1 MSFETQFEGRVV
13 LVTGAGSGI
22 GKAAAL
28 ELARR
33 GAKVGVFSKSE
44 QNVNAT
50 VSEIETAGGTAL
62 PLIAD
67 VRNEH
72 EIDDAFATL
81 DAEWGRLDGVVVNAG
96 VNGVWA
102 PITDLT
108 LDEWNTTIST
118 NLTSTFLTT
127 KAAIPYLK
135 RQGGSIAITASVNG
149 TRIFS
154 NTGASA
160 YSTSKAGQVAF
171 AKMAALELAR
181 FKIRVNVIC
190 PGWISTNIDEATYPR
205 NLESV
210 KIPVEYP
217 EGFSPLAGGPG
228 DPAEVGK
235 LFAFLLSDES
245 SHISG
250 TEMWIDGTESLLIG

>member
-1 MSFETQFEGRVV
+1 MTNQEQFAGKVT

-22 GKAAAL
+22 GKATAI
-28 ELARR
+28 ELAAR
-33 GAKVGVFSKSE
+33 GARVGVFSRSKA
-44 QNVNAT
+44 NVAAT
-50 VSEIETAGGTAL
+50 VSEIEAGGGTAL

-67 VRNEH
+67 VNSEQ
-72 EIDDAFATL
+72 EINNAFAKL
-81 DAEWGRLDGVVVNAG
+81 DETWGRLDGVVVNAG
-96 VNGVWA
+96 INGVWA

-118 NLTSTFLTT
+118 NLTSTFLTV
-127 KAAIPYLK
+127 KAAIPLLK

-154 NTGASA
+154 NVGASA

-181 FKIRVNVIC
+181 FRIRVNVIC
-190 PGWISTNIDEATYPR
+190 PGWITTNIDEATYPR
-205 NLESV
+205 NLDSV
-210 KIPVEYP
+210 RIPVEYP
-217 EGFSPLAGGPG
+217 EGFHMLEGGPG
-228 DPAEVGK
+228 SADQVAR

-245 SHISG
+245 DHISG

>member
-1 MSFETQFEGRVV
+1 MTQHRRFVDRVV

-22 GKAAAL
+22 GKAAAQ
-28 ELARR
+28 ELAAE
-33 GAKVGVFSKSE
+33 GAKVGVLSKSE
-44 QNVNAT
+44 KNVAAT
-50 VSEIETAGGTAL
+50 VQEIEAAGGTAL

-67 VRNEH
+67 VRREDDINNAVQQ
-72 EIDDAFATL
+72 IDDT
-81 DAEWGRLDGVVVNAG
+81 WGRLDGVVVNAG
-96 VNGVWA
+96 INGVWA

-108 LDEWNTTIST
+108 LEEWDTTIST
-118 NLTSTFLTT
+118 NLTSTFLTV
-127 KAAIPYLK
+127 KAATPLLK
-135 RQGGSIAITASVNG
+135 RQGGAIAITASVNG

-181 FKIRVNVIC
+181 FRIRVNVVC
-190 PGWISTNIDEATYPR
+190 PGWITTNIDEATYPR

-210 KIPVEYP
+210 KIPVEFP
-217 EGFSPLAGGPG
+217 QGFQPLEGGPG
-228 DPAEVGK
+228 TPRQVAQ
-235 LFAFLLSDES
+235 LFAFLLSDDA

>member
-1 MSFETQFEGRVV
+1 MTEHHRFEGRVA

-22 GKAAAL
+22 GKATAL
-28 ELARR
+28 ELAAE
-33 GAKVGVFSKSE
+33 GARVGVLSKSGK
-44 QNVNAT
+44 NVAAT
-50 VSEIETAGGTAL
+50 VDETEAAGGTAL

-67 VRNEH
+67 VNSED
-72 EIDDAFATL
+72 EIREAVAKL
-81 DAEWGRLDGVVVNAG
+81 DSTWGRLDGVVVNAG

-108 LDEWNTTIST
+108 LEEWNTTIST
-118 NLTSTFLTT
+118 NLTSTFLTVQ
-127 KAAIPYLK
+127 ASIPLLK
-135 RQGGSIAITASVNG
+135 RQGGSIAVTASVNG

-154 NTGASA
+154 NIGASA

-190 PGWISTNIDEATYPR
+190 PGWIDTNIGDATYPR
-205 NLESV
+205 NLDSV
-210 KIPVEYP
+210 RIPVEYP
-217 EGFSPLAGGPG
+217 EGFHLLEGGPG
-228 DPAEVGK
+228 KAQDVAK
-235 LFAFLLSDES
+235 LFAFLLSDDS

>member
-1 MSFETQFEGRVV
+1 

-22 GKAAAL
+22 GKAAAI
-28 ELARR
+28 ELAAR
-33 GAKVGVFSKSE
+33 GAKVGVFSRSE
-44 QNVNAT
+44 KHVSAT
-50 VSEIETAGGTAL
+50 VSEIEAAGGTAL
-62 PLIAD
+62 PLVAD
-67 VRNEH
+67 VNSEQ
-72 EIDDAFATL
+72 EINDAFAKL
-81 DAEWGRLDGVVVNAG
+81 DQTWGQLDGVVVNAG

-118 NLTSTFLTT
+118 NLTSTFLTV
-127 KAAIPYLK
+127 KAAIPLLK
-135 RQGGSIAITASVNG
+135 RQGGSIAVTASVNG

-154 NTGASA
+154 NVGASA

-171 AKMAALELAR
+171 VKMAALELAR

-190 PGWISTNIDEATYPR
+190 PGWITTNIDQATYPR
-205 NLESV
+205 NLDSV
-210 KIPVEYP
+210 RIPVEYP
-217 EGFSPLAGGPG
+217 QGFQMLEGGPG
-228 DPAEVGK
+228 TPEHVAR

>member
-1 MSFETQFEGRVV
+1 MANQQFEGRVA

-22 GKAAAL
+22 GKATAL
-28 ELARR
+28 ELAKR
-33 GAKVGVFSKSE
+33 GAKVGVLSKSPM
-44 QNVNAT
+44 NVDAT
-50 VSEIETAGGTAL
+50 VAEIESEGGTAL
-62 PLIAD
+62 ALLAD
-67 VRNEH
+67 VTNPQ
-72 EIDDAFATL
+72 EITDAFTKL
-81 DAEWGRLDGVVVNAG
+81 DATWGRLDGVVVNAG
-96 VNGVWA
+96 INGVWA
-102 PITDLT
+102 PITDIT
-108 LDEWNTTIST
+108 LDEWNTTIAT

-127 KAAIPYLK
+127 QAAIPYLK

-190 PGWISTNIDEATYPR
+190 PGWITTNIPDATYPR
-205 NLESV
+205 NLESI
-210 KIPVEYP
+210 KIPVNYP
-217 EGFSPLAGGPG
+217 EGFSPLEGGPG
-228 DPAEVGK
+228 SADSVAK